1 MISVFRLHRVL
12 EIMSGDPQKK
22 SSARKVY
29 VGGLNPITEW
39 RPLKT
44 LMELAGEVAR
54 IEMMEDAKRHKNYA
68 IVIYS
73 SSLEAQRAIQ
83 QLDGK
88 ELDGKALEVRED
100 SGPRRSRSP
109 RKANQIYIK
118 NLPYS
123 VSWQQLRDVFEVY
136 GEILRV
142 DIPKDVNERSKG
154 FGFVLFRCDT
164 EAFKA
169 IHGMNNAEL
178 NGRKILVKHAQK
190 KHRKR

>member
-1 MISVFRLHRVL
+1 
-12 EIMSGDPQKK
+12 MSGDTLKK
-22 SSARKVY
+22 TSARKVY
-29 VGGLNPITEW
+29 VGSLSPKTEC
-39 RPLKT
+39 RSLKK
-44 LMELAGEVAR
+44 LMELAGEVVR
-54 IEMMEDAKRHKNYA
+54 IEKMEDSKRHKTYA

-123 VSWQQLRDVFEVY
+123 VSWQQLRDVFETY

-142 DIPKDVNERSKG
+142 DIPRDVNERSKG
-154 FGFVLFRCDT
+154 FGFVLFRSDT

>member
-1 MISVFRLHRVL
+1 
-12 EIMSGDPQKK
+12 MSRDTGKK
-22 SSARKVY
+22 VSTRKVY
-29 VGGLNPITEW
+29 IGGLSPDTDW
-39 RPLKT
+39 RALKR

-54 IEMMEDAKRHKNYA
+54 IEMLDDPKRHRNSA
-68 IVIYS
+68 LVIYS

-88 ELDGKALEVRED
+88 ILDGKALEVRED

-109 RKANQIYIK
+109 RKSNQIYIK

-123 VSWQQLRDVFEVY
+123 VSWQQLRDVFEAY

-142 DIPKDVNERSKG
+142 DIPKDSNERSKG
-154 FGFVLFRCDT
+154 FGFIMFKNDG
-164 EAFKA
+164 EASKA
-169 IHGMNNAEL
+169 ILGMNNAEL